1 MNVFVDTSAIYA
13 VFDRGD
19 INHPRA
25 RGAWEQ
31 LLKESGSLLTS
42 NYVLVEAGALLQ
54 HRLGFQALRAL
65 YDDVVPLLTVEWI
78 TEAIHQ
84 AAAASLLTASRRN
97 LSLVDCVSFHV
108 MRAASVQSA
117 FCFDRH
123 FRTQG
128 FLTFP

>member
-13 VFDRGD
+13 VFDRDD

-25 RGAWEQ
+25 RVAWEQ
-31 LLKESGSLLTS
+31 LLRESGSLLTS

-54 HRLGFQALRAL
+54 HRLGLQAVRAL

-78 TEAIHQ
+78 TETIHRS
-84 AAAASLLTASRRN
+84 AVASLLTASRRN

-123 FRTQG
+123 FREQG
-128 FLTFP
+128 FLTLP

>member
-13 VFDRGD
+13 VFDRND
-19 INHPRA
+19 LNHLRA
-25 RGAWEQ
+25 RVAWER
-31 LLKESGSLLTS
+31 LLRDSGILLTS

-54 HRLGFQALRAL
+54 HRLGVQALRAL
-65 YDDVVPLLTVEWI
+65 YDDVVPLLAVEWI

-84 AAAASLLTASRRN
+84 ATVASLLTASRRN

-108 MRAASVQSA
+108 MRAASVESA

-123 FRTQG
+123 FREQG